1 MAEIGDDVFFAT
13 IPELNA
19 RLKDKA
25 FSAEDLARAF
35 AKRLADLGPRY
46 NALALPLNQEA
57 IRRAQ
62 EVDKELKRGRFR
74 GPLQGIPYGVK
85 DLISYKGQPTTWGA
99 KPYAGTGL
107 RLQRRRSGQTGRRR
121 RGDRREALD
130 RGTGWGR
137 RIPVCFG
144 IADWSRAESLGS
156 YAAGRVDP
164 RADPARQWRPDWY
177 PSRSARKPPAR
188 S

>member
-1 MAEIGDDVFFAT
+1 MNSKPPASGTRPTARSSPRWKSPCPPSRLFSSKPEAHMAEIGEDVFFAT

-57 IRRAQ
+57 IRRAK

-85 DLISYKGQPTTWGA
+85 DLLSYKGQPTTWGA
-99 KPYAGTGL
+99 QPYAGQVFDYDATVIS
-107 RLQRRRSGQTGRRR
+107 RLSGVGAVVVGKLSTVELAGGGGYRF
-121 RGDRREALD
+121 AS
-130 RGTGWGR
+130 
-137 RIPVCFG
+137 
-144 IADWSRAESLGS
+144 ASLQGP
-156 YAAGRVDP
+156 G
-164 RADPARQWRPDWY
+164 
-177 PSRSARKPPAR
+177 K
-188 S
+188 